1 MSTDRSTQAERPMVD
16 MKAHILTVASGL
28 ILEKGIKDMS
38 LKDIAK
44 TAGISK
50 GTLYYYY
57 SAKEDIIY
65 DIAERNMRQI
75 TDEILAWIKED
86 SETEPDAI
94 LRSLFQKVLAA
105 DTRGRLHLYLLNNA
119 LTSNEKLAENFCK
132 LYVEWR
138 AMLSD
143 NLVKILPGEKEK
155 ADALSYLILAAIDG
169 LMIQKMCGASEIP
182 VSEII
187 SLMLK

>member
-1 MSTDRSTQAERPMVD
+1 MSTDHSAQAERPMVD
-16 MKAHILTVASGL
+16 MKTHILTVASGL

-119 LTSNEKLAENFCK
+119 LTSNEKLAENFRK

-155 ADALSYLILAAIDG
+155 ADALSYLILATIDG

-187 SLMLK
+187 RLMLK

>member
-1 MSTDRSTQAERPMVD
+1 MSTDHSTQAERPMID
-16 MKAHILTVASGL
+16 MKTHILTVASGL

-86 SETEPDAI
+86 SETEPEAI

-119 LTSNEKLAENFCK
+119 FTSNEKLAENFRQ

-138 AMLSD
+138 SMLSD
-143 NLVKILPGEKEK
+143 NLMKILPGEKEK

-169 LMIQKMCGASEIP
+169 LMIQKMCGADEIP